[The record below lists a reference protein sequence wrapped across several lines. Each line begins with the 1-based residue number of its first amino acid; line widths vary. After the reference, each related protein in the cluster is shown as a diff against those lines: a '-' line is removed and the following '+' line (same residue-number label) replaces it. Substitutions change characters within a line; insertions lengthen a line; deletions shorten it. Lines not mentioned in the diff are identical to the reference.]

1 MPKSGVATSARRRR
15 GPLQSAE
22 MPNEVQGQIEEM
34 CRDLDVEVKRMRQLQ
49 AQADELRTVIR
60 QWIGDRKVGSDGE
73 TS

>member
-34 CRDLDVEVKRMRQLQ
+34 CRDLALEVKRMRQLQ
-49 AQADELRTVIR
+49 DQADELRTAIR
-60 QWIGDRKVGSDGE
+60 QWTGARQ
-73 TS
+73 